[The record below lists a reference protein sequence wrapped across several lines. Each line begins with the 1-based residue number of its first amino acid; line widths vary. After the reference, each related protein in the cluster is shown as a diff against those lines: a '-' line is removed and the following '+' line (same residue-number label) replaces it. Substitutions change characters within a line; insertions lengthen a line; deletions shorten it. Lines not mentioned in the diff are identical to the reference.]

1 MNPIKIVLA
10 DDQALVRQGLAALL
24 DLEQD
29 LQVVAQLPDGASV
42 VEAIADHGA
51 DLAILDI
58 EMPGTDG
65 LAAAAQVSEQT
76 QAKILILTTFGRAG
90 YLQRAL
96 DAGAQGFMVKDSPA
110 EELTAAIRSI
120 MAGRTVVDPALAVQA
135 LTQQNPLTS
144 REQDVLRATLTGRSV
159 RDIAEQLHLSAGTV
173 RNLLSEAISKT
184 GSKNRAQAAGYAR
197 DQGWL

>member
-42 VEAIADHGA
+42 VEAIADHSA

-65 LAAAAQVSEQT
+65 LATAAQVSEQT

-173 RNLLSEAISKT
+173 RDLLSEAISKT